1 MWVYGVCGFHVIVQP
16 AMGEDLGGRYGV
28 CGFHVIVEPAMGED
42 LGVGVWGVWVSCYRG
57 ASDG

>member
-1 MWVYGVCGFHVIVQP
+1 MKTLVWV
-16 AMGEDLGGRYGV
+16 YGV

-42 LGVGVWGVWVSCYRG
+42 LGVGVWGVWVSCYSA

>member
-1 MWVYGVCGFHVIVQP
+1 MKTLVWAYGVCGFHVI
-16 AMGEDLGGRYGV
+16 GEPV
-28 CGFHVIVEPAMGED
+28 MGED